1 VAPIAAAPQRPLR
14 WTGWR
19 YRAAA
24 DANYGARIRGY
35 LLPPATGDY
44 RFWIAADDRGVLR
57 LSSDA
62 SPENAVVVA
71 YTPDWT
77 GAEEFE
83 KFPEQVTGPITL
95 QAGSRYYF
103 EVLYKQGDGKDNL
116 FVAWERPGGER
127 EVIGTRYIEPF
138 E

>member
-1 VAPIAAAPQRPLR
+1 
-14 WTGWR
+14 
-19 YRAAA
+19 
-24 DANYGARIRGY
+24 
-35 LLPPATGDY
+35 
-44 RFWIAADDRGVLR
+44 VLR

-116 FVAWERPGGER
+116 AVAWETPNAARS
-127 EVIGTRYIEPF
+127 VIAAQHVEPL